1 MTARKKEGLS
11 RRDFLGVT
19 GALAG
24 AGLVGGAASGEDEK
38 PRPPG
43 PLGLGPA
50 AVALTLRVNGRAL
63 SVQAEPRETLLD
75 VLREKADL
83 TGAKK
88 ACDRGECG
96 SCTVLMDG
104 RAVYACMV
112 LAFQARGREIRT
124 VEGLA
129 QGEELHPVQRA
140 FLEHDGYQC
149 GFCTPGQVMTTVALL
164 EKNPSPTPEDAR
176 AGLCGN
182 LCRCAAYNKILES
195 ALAAAKGK

>member
-1 MTARKKEGLS
+1 MKKGIS

-24 AGLVGGAASGEDEK
+24 AGLVGGAASGEEEK

-43 PLGLGPA
+43 PRGFGPA
-50 AVALTLRVNGRAL
+50 AVALTLRVNGKEVT
-63 SVQAEPRETLLD
+63 VQAESRETLLD
-75 VLREKADL
+75 VLREKAGL

-96 SCTVLMDG
+96 SCTVLIDG

-129 QGEELHPVQRA
+129 NGDELHAVQRA
-140 FLEHDGYQC
+140 FVEHDGFQC
-149 GFCTPGQVMTTVALL
+149 GYCTPGQVMSTVALL
-164 EKNPSPTPEDAR
+164 EKNPSPNPDEAR
-176 AGLCGN
+176 AGLSGN